1 MKKTLLF
8 GTFATGMVML
18 SACSNEETVI
28 NGNDDAKQQ
37 IVLQVASS
45 GDGITRAGRP
55 LQSSEA
61 KQSIENVK
69 VIICG
74 KDDQKI
80 KFVTSVSDWNT
91 SASEYTTG
99 GHGKEKTIEIPAA
112 SKLPAGDYT
121 VYAFGYS
128 NNTDYDLSDITIADG
143 TTTGTFSENTK
154 LAFKTGATNILG
166 EEIFAGSYP
175 LTVTDGQGF
184 KSPVVLN
191 RQVAGTFGYLTDIPY
206 IAKAAK
212 LRLVASTRNTE
223 LVLGNFANIDL
234 PSNGGNDAAN
244 VKYVV
249 NGATPVTTDADKVI
263 YTINLSDWF
272 TTIADADG
280 DGLID
285 KGNWKGDAKKYAE
298 GSVFAGEFL
307 IPFQKVDN
315 TNTFELQLTDANDK
329 VLRTWTIKL
338 PTAQI
343 STTLNAWNGTTG
355 FEAVTGY
362 KEDTYSYSV
371 VRNHLYGIGE
381 RAKDEPTNPGNP
393 DPDNPDKPQS
403 LNNKQELTLRV
414 NDNWEVIHKMEI
426 E

>member
-1 MKKTLLF
+1 MKKTLLL
-8 GTFATGMVML
+8 GTLTTGMVML

-55 LQSSEA
+55 LNSSEA

-69 VIICG
+69 VIICQG
-74 KDDQKI
+74 ENI
-80 KFVTSVSDWNT
+80 KYVTSVSDWNT
-91 SASEYTTG
+91 TATDYTTG
-99 GHGKEKTIEIPAA
+99 GHGKEKVIEIP
-112 SKLPAGDYT
+112 STDKLPAGSYK

-128 NNTDYDLSDITIADG
+128 TDSDYDLSTITGVTDG
-143 TTTGTFSENTK
+143 TTTGTFPENTK
-154 LAFKTGATNILG
+154 LEFSTNATNKIG
-166 EEIFAGSYP
+166 EEIFAGSYD
-175 LTVTDGQGF
+175 LTVKDGEGF

-191 RQVAGTFGYLTDIPY
+191 RQVAGTFGYLSEIPY
-206 IAKAAK
+206 ITGAAK
-212 LRLVASTRNTE
+212 LRLVAATRNTE
-223 LVLGNFANIDL
+223 LVLGNFANVDL
-234 PSNGGNDAAN
+234 TGNGKDNTNN

-249 NGATPVTTDADKVI
+249 NGTTPVTADAEKVI
-263 YTINLSDWF
+263 YTINLSKWF
-272 TTIADADG
+272 TKIEDTDG

-285 KGNWKGDAKKYAE
+285 VTNNWIGDAKKYAE

-315 TNTFELQLTDANDK
+315 KNTFELQLTDANDN
-329 VLRTWTIKL
+329 VLHTWTIKL
-338 PTAQI
+338 PASQVSTA
-343 STTLNAWNGTTG
+343 LNAWNGTG
-355 FEAVTGY
+355 FEDITGY
-362 KEDTYSYSV
+362 TETTTSYSV

-381 RAKDEPTNPGNP
+381 RAKDEPTKPGNP
-393 DPDNPDKPQS
+393 DPDNPDVPQS